1 MPGSTD
7 RSLIHRM
14 PKEISSL
21 QRGDNH
27 LFVIGINAYQQ
38 LGKLENAVRDA
49 QAFRDV
55 LLERYRFDPTHV
67 TELYDGAATRRNVM
81 KSLREMIDRLK
92 AEDSLI
98 IYFSGHG
105 HYDEKLGQGYW
116 VPVDASYQFVDD
128 YISYSFLM
136 DIARAMPARHI
147 LFIIDSCYSGAILVR
162 ERNTAKA
169 RLERDPS
176 RWIIASG
183 RNEVVKDGVKGGNS
197 PFATELL
204 ELLRNYD
211 DQAMTTQMLI
221 ARLVENV
228 TYNAAQTPIGQAL
241 QGVGHKG
248 GQFIFYPKT
257 GELPSLKGAVRD
269 EATEKTTAPP
279 SPVTGPEPPEWEGL
293 RQQEQI
299 LIRKLAYMR
308 KQLAITADPATK
320 FALEEQVQEIEA
332 EIAAIRKKM
341 GK

>member
-1 MPGSTD
+1 MPESKD
-7 RSLIHRM
+7 RSLLLRM
-14 PKEISSL
+14 PKENSSL
-21 QRGDNH
+21 KRGVNH
-27 LFVIGINAYQQ
+27 LFVVGINAYQQ
-38 LGKLENAVRDA
+38 LAKLENAVRDA

-55 LLERYRFDPTHV
+55 LLERYRFEADHV
-67 TELYDGAATRRNVM
+67 YELYDAEAKRRNIM
-81 KSLREMIDRLK
+81 TSLREMIDRLK

-105 HYDEKLGQGYW
+105 HYDEKLEQGYW
-116 VPVDASYQFVDD
+116 VPVDATYQFVDD
-128 YISYSFLM
+128 YISYAFLM
-136 DIARAMPARHI
+136 DIAKAIPARHL
-147 LFIIDSCYSGAILVR
+147 LFVIDSCYSGAILVR
-162 ERNTAKA
+162 ERNNAKA

-204 ELLRNYD
+204 DLLRNYD

-228 TYNAAQTPIGQAL
+228 TYNATQTPIGQAL
-241 QGVGHKG
+241 FGVGHKG
-248 GQFIFYPKT
+248 GQFIFYPKK
-257 GELPSLKGAVRD
+257 GELPPLKGVS
-269 EATEKTTAPP
+269 TNQGLEKTTAPP
-279 SPVTGPEPPEWEGL
+279 KPATGPEPPEWEGL

-299 LIRKLAYMR
+299 LIRKLAFMR